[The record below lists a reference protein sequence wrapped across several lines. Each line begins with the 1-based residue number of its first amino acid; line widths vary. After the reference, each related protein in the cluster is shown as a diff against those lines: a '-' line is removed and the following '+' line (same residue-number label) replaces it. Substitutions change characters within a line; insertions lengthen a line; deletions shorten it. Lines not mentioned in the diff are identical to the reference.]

1 MRMRHG
7 IVSVNSIAEVIYS
20 RTSYTD
26 RFISRNHKGLPC
38 LVAGQAERSK
48 EMAKGKTYKENILY
62 HLQRF
67 GSITDV
73 KARDIYGTTRCSEYI
88 RQLRGEGYDITT
100 EWRNGRNRYGRKTR
114 FGVYV
119 YGGK

>member
-1 MRMRHG
+1 M
-7 IVSVNSIAEVIYS
+7 
-20 RTSYTD
+20 
-26 RFISRNHKGLPC
+26 
-38 LVAGQAERSK
+38 VAGQAERSK

-88 RQLRGEGYDITT
+88 RQLREEGYLITT